1 MSVVEGSQPPSDI
14 ARASDAEGGA
24 HMQADELAIHG
35 GPRAVTVEWQ
45 RDWPLIG
52 TEEVEAVVSLMNQ
65 GILSIYDRSGIIAEF
80 EDAFADYHRH
90 GGNAPFAIAHNS
102 GTSAL
107 HAAYFGLG
115 IGPGDE
121 VVVPTYTFL
130 ATVVPLLQCGAR
142 PVFADMDPLTL
153 NISPESVAERIGSRT
168 RAIVATHMWGHP
180 ADMPALLKIGDRHGL
195 PVVEDCSHAHGA
207 TIDGRKVGT
216 FGVAACFSLE
226 GHKPIVAGEGGVL
239 ITPSRRVYERAL
251 MLGHFG
257 RRIKD
262 EVTDA
267 DLRPYVETGFGHKYR
282 MHPLAAAIAN
292 QQLRRLDGRNKQRAA
307 NLELLASLLESV
319 PGIRPPVTVD
329 GTTRGGWYGFKPS
342 YVSEELGGLPMSSF
356 MAALRAE
363 GVQVKKPGSPPLHT
377 LPLFGLTR
385 SQASSLN
392 LPWAESLDEQPPPAS
407 KCPTAEETYPRLLS
421 LPTFSGSCEE
431 VIRQYAEAFM
441 KVAASWR
448 RLL

>member
-1 MSVVEGSQPPSDI
+1 
-14 ARASDAEGGA
+14 
-24 HMQADELAIHG
+24 MQAEELAIHG
-35 GPRAVTVEWQ
+35 GPRAVTIEWQ

-52 TEEVEAVVSLMNQ
+52 TEEIEAVVDLMNR

-90 GGNAPFAIAHNS
+90 DNEAPYAIAQNS

-115 IGPGDE
+115 IGPRDE
-121 VVVPTYTFL
+121 VIVPTYTFL

-142 PVFADMDPLTL
+142 PVFADMDPVSL
-153 NISPESVAERIGSRT
+153 NASPDSVAERIGPRT
-168 RAIVATHMWGHP
+168 RAIVVTHMWGHP
-180 ADMPALLKIGDRHGL
+180 ADMPALMKIGERYGI
-195 PVVEDCSHAHGA
+195 PIVEDCSHAHGA

-216 FGVAACFSLE
+216 FGSAACFSLE

-239 ITPSRRVYERAL
+239 ITSSRSVYERAL

-262 EVTDA
+262 EVSDQ
-267 DLRPYVETGFGHKYR
+267 DLLPFVETGFGHKYR

-292 QQLRRLDGRNKQRAA
+292 QQLRRLDGRNAQRAA
-307 NLELLASLLESV
+307 NLDLLARLLEEV
-319 PGIRPPVTVD
+319 PGVRPPVTRV
-329 GTTRGGWYGFKPS
+329 GTTRGGWYGFKPR
-342 YVSEELGGLPMSSF
+342 YVSEELGGLPMPSF
-356 MAALRAE
+356 IAALRAE
-363 GVQVKKPGSPPLHT
+363 GVQVKRPGSPPLHT
-377 LPLFGLTR
+377 LPLFRLTR
-385 SQASSLN
+385 AQARHLS
-392 LPWAESLDEQPPPAS
+392 LPWAESLDEQSPPVSDCPA
-407 KCPTAEETYPRLLS
+407 AEQTYPLLLS
-421 LPTFSGSCEE
+421 LPTFSGSCEQ
-431 VIRQYAEAFM
+431 VIRQYADAFA